1 MLAASKHDGATRVRW
16 SFVMTLVTVVT
27 RFNSAGLRK
36 LRPVIAATGMTP
48 VTCSGNQRILRS
60 ESAMKLSSLVVCG
73 DEATVQVLSQVLNEL
88 RLRVEVC
95 TDAARASL
103 RLAQERFD
111 LIVLDS
117 ENPVE
122 ILALLHEVRSSSTN
136 EHSLAV
142 IVLSGQESV
151 RGMFSLGIN
160 FVLYK
165 PVSYE
170 RALSTL
176 RAAQAVLFR
185 DKRKSQRASVYTHAT
200 IDYAGIEQQKAT
212 LVDLAEDGMA
222 VNFGKRIPPTCK
234 IYFQFQLPGRPGT
247 VRLSGQVAWQD
258 WNGRAGVQ
266 FIDVPQ
272 TSRRILTE
280 WLKMNRS
287 EAAQRGLAAEPVE
300 VEHSIRPE
308 EKSAPRSQASTQ
320 KTEIEPSLSTADHVP
335 QSEPSKQS
343 AKDAEAEGS
352 NRIRYHNRKEDRKA
366 EKEDRVARLHAAN
379 SRRKQVRY
387 TCRVGAEVY
396 QQGSNVRN
404 YCHLSDLSPGGCY
417 LEMPLAFPQGTPVEI
432 IVRTEDLKLHLA
444 GQVKASH
451 PGYGMGV
458 SFKLTTKAEREGVQ
472 QLIDFV
478 AASAEDSV
486 ETSS

>member
-1 MLAASKHDGATRVRW
+1 
-16 SFVMTLVTVVT
+16 
-27 RFNSAGLRK
+27 
-36 LRPVIAATGMTP
+36 
-48 VTCSGNQRILRS
+48 
-60 ESAMKLSSLVVCG
+60 MKLSSLVVCA
-73 DEATVQVLSQVLNEL
+73 DDATVQVLSQVLTEL

-95 TDAARASL
+95 ADAPRASL
-103 RLAQERFD
+103 RLAQDHFD

-122 ILALLHEVRSSSTN
+122 ILALLHEVRSSENN
-136 EHSLAV
+136 EKSLAV
-142 IVLSGQESV
+142 VVLSGQESV

-185 DKRKSQRASVYTHAT
+185 DKRRNKRAAVYAHAS

-222 VNFGKRIPPTCK
+222 VNFGKRMPPTCK
-234 IYFQFQLPGRPGT
+234 IYFQFQLPGQPGT

-272 TSRRILTE
+272 TSRRVLTE
-280 WLKMNRS
+280 WLKMNLS
-287 EAAQRGLAAEPVE
+287 EATQRGLAAEPVE
-300 VEHSIRPE
+300 VEHSIRPAKKDASRQRE
-308 EKSAPRSQASTQ
+308 SAPKA
-320 KTEIEPSLSTADHVP
+320 EIEQSLSPADRAAQRE
-335 QSEPSKQS
+335 QSQS
-343 AKDAEAEGS
+343 AKNTEPEAR
-352 NRIRYHNRKEDRKA
+352 NQLRYHNRKEDRKPDG
-366 EKEDRVARLHAAN
+366 KEDRVARLHEAN

-387 TCRVGAEVY
+387 ACRVGAEVY

-417 LEMPLAFPQGTPVEI
+417 LEMPLAFPQGTQVEI

-458 SFKLTTKAEREGVQ
+458 SFKLSTKSEREGVQ

-478 AASAEDSV
+478 AASVDNSV
-486 ETSS
+486 ESSS